1 MTEKTLADVLIKR
14 LLFNSQRWKMGKYL
28 LPKFRYKQW
37 HMEPPTYRGL
47 TTSFYVRVEFANI
60 TVITERFRDNIEE
73 MKENFARI
81 HDKYVVGIEG
91 KESWGFTPVPKY
103 THVSLFVTF
112 NLRKLKQEG

>member
-1 MTEKTLADVLIKR
+1 M
-14 LLFNSQRWKMGKYL
+14 
-28 LPKFRYKQW
+28 
-37 HMEPPTYRGL
+37 

-60 TVITERFRDNIEE
+60 TAITERCRDNIEE